1 MLRILGQIPLGDSRR
16 GQSQAED
23 INCESKAVDSGYTQA
38 RTQARTQL
46 ESVTAERSP
55 LIKGRSSLL
64 LELYETRDRRSDMHP
79 LPPHEQSS

>member
-38 RTQARTQL
+38 RTQL

-64 LELYETRDRRSDMHP
+64 LDLYETRDRRSDMHL